1 MDCYLRVPSGVPLPA
16 SGLSA
21 ASELSLESTQRG
33 ATATGS
39 QRAECAQRVDSMPA
53 SGLKAPDSVVPLP
66 TFPILRAGESH
77 YREKT
82 KFPELAETSSFLRIR
97 SYPVSFLSETPVY
110 KRNGSSVGVRS
121 FVKLASRSDPIAGAT
136 AARG

>member
-1 MDCYLRVPSGVPLPA
+1 
-16 SGLSA
+16 
-21 ASELSLESTQRG
+21 
-33 ATATGS
+33 
-39 QRAECAQRVDSMPA
+39 MPA
-53 SGLKAPDSVVPLP
+53 SGLKAHVVPDSVVLLP

-82 KFPELAETSSFLRIR
+82 KFPKLAETSSFLRIR
-97 SYPVSFLSETPVY
+97 SYPGPGRGVFFPNSGLQ
-110 KRNGSSVGVRS
+110 KDGSSVGVRS

>member
-1 MDCYLRVPSGVPLPA
+1 M
-16 SGLSA
+16 
-21 ASELSLESTQRG
+21 
-33 ATATGS
+33 
-39 QRAECAQRVDSMPA
+39 
-53 SGLKAPDSVVPLP
+53 VPLP

-82 KFPELAETSSFLRIR
+82 KFPKLAETSSFLRIR
-97 SYPVSFLSETPVY
+97 SYPTEFSFGTPIY
-110 KRNGSSVGVRS
+110 KRKGSSVGVRS

>member
-1 MDCYLRVPSGVPLPA
+1 M
-16 SGLSA
+16 
-21 ASELSLESTQRG
+21 
-33 ATATGS
+33 
-39 QRAECAQRVDSMPA
+39 
-53 SGLKAPDSVVPLP
+53 VPLP

-82 KFPELAETSSFLRIR
+82 KFPKLAETSSFLRIR
-97 SYPVSFLSETPVY
+97 SYPSEFSFGTPVY
-110 KRNGSSVGVRS
+110 KRKGSSVGVRS

>member
-1 MDCYLRVPSGVPLPA
+1 MVL
-16 SGLSA
+16 
-21 ASELSLESTQRG
+21 
-33 ATATGS
+33 
-39 QRAECAQRVDSMPA
+39 
-53 SGLKAPDSVVPLP
+53 LP

-82 KFPELAETSSFLRIR
+82 KFPKLAETSSFLRIW
-97 SYPVSFLSETPVY
+97 SYPASFLSETPDY

>member
-1 MDCYLRVPSGVPLPA
+1 
-16 SGLSA
+16 
-21 ASELSLESTQRG
+21 
-33 ATATGS
+33 
-39 QRAECAQRVDSMPA
+39 
-53 SGLKAPDSVVPLP
+53 VVPLP

-82 KFPELAETSSFLRIR
+82 KFPKLAETSSFLRIRR

>member
-1 MDCYLRVPSGVPLPA
+1 
-16 SGLSA
+16 
-21 ASELSLESTQRG
+21 
-33 ATATGS
+33 
-39 QRAECAQRVDSMPA
+39 
-53 SGLKAPDSVVPLP
+53 VVPLP

-82 KFPELAETSSFLRIR
+82 KFPKLAETSSFLRIR
-97 SYPVSFLSETPVY
+97 SYPAEFSF
-110 KRNGSSVGVRS
+110 RNSGLQKDGSSVGVRS